1 MASNRKKRWNP
12 KYWSKYGVPKN
23 APEGLMEKQLE
34 IPENIRKAEFEK
46 RQQEWRET
54 EFKKRKE
61 AWRREEFQKRKLE
74 HNKKELEKR
83 VKETKKKENKNKEN
97 KNLDKY
103 ENMSY
108 DNLKEEAKKR
118 GIDNYCRKKKEQLIA
133 QLNLRK

>member
-23 APEGLMEKQLE
+23 APEGLMGKWLE
-34 IPENIRKAEFEK
+34 APENLRKAEFEK

-74 HNKKELEKR
+74 HNKKELKKR
-83 VKETKKKENKNKEN
+83 VEETKKKENKK
-97 KNLDKY
+97 LDKY

-108 DNLKEEAKKR
+108 DDLKKEAKSK
-118 GIDNYCRKKKEQLIA
+118 GIDSYWRMKKEQLIE
-133 QLNLRK
+133 QLNLLK

>member
-23 APEGLMEKQLE
+23 APEGLMEKWLE
-34 IPENIRKAEFEK
+34 VPENLRKAEFER

-61 AWRREEFQKRKLE
+61 VWRREEFQKRKLE
-74 HNKKELEKR
+74 YNKKEFEKR
-83 VKETKKKENKNKEN
+83 VEEAKKKEN

-118 GIDNYCRKKKEQLIA
+118 GIDNYWRKKKQELIKE
-133 QLNLRK
+133 LNLLK